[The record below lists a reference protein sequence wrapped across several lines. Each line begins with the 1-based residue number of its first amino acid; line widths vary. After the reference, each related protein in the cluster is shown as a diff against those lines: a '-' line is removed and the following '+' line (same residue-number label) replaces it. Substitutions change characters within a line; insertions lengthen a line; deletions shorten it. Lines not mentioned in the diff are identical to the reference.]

1 MPPGVASSVAE
12 QRRRGTN
19 PLEFF
24 FTKWAG
30 RRRDLEEADRLT
42 AESERR
48 EAAMVGIP
56 DALDFNPQQRTVWDV
71 ISPAD
76 QVTMA
81 QRSAFPEL
89 SRAIAATGSLEPR
102 VQSTQTLEDG
112 TIALIM
118 NDGTVEFPSGESG
131 GRLEARGFALRTI
144 EGAEGTLV
152 FDPLGGTTLRDPKGN
167 LVNLAS
173 AEGMRIRKALEA
185 HDIAAATEVGRSTE
199 GQNTLFIQDAWSGV
213 NARPNLVRAIE
224 LTHLVDTGG
233 FARASLAVSNFFGVT
248 GADETELSNN
258 LGKAVLSQL
267 RATFGAQFTEREGQL
282 LLSIE
287 ANIGKSTEG
296 NRVLLERALRLVDR
310 TIERGIRAA
319 ERRGDTAT
327 VDELRRERE
336 FMLIPDV
343 SGEPLPY
350 MPMLEEQ
357 P

>member
-1 MPPGVASSVAE
+1 M
-12 QRRRGTN
+12 
-19 PLEFF
+19 
-24 FTKWAG
+24 
-30 RRRDLEEADRLT
+30 
-42 AESERR
+42 
-48 EAAMVGIP
+48 
-56 DALDFNPQQRTVWDV
+56 
-71 ISPAD
+71 
-76 QVTMA
+76 
-81 QRSAFPEL
+81 
-89 SRAIAATGSLEPR
+89 
-102 VQSTQTLEDG
+102 
-112 TIALIM
+112 
-118 NDGTVEFPSGESG
+118 
-131 GRLEARGFALRTI
+131 
-144 EGAEGTLV
+144 
-152 FDPLGGTTLRDPKGN
+152 
-167 LVNLAS
+167 
-173 AEGMRIRKALEA
+173 
-185 HDIAAATEVGRSTE
+185 
-199 GQNTLFIQDAWSGV
+199 
-213 NARPNLVRAIE
+213 VRAIE

-233 FARASLAVSNFFGVT
+233 FPRAALAVKNFFGVT

-310 TIERGIRAA
+310 TIDRGIRAA

-336 FMLIPDV
+336 FMLVPDV